1 MTETSTAESTP
12 QKSDASTAPARKKG
26 GALGGKVLAELKEIA
41 AELGIDGASA
51 MRKGQL
57 IDAIK
62 EARGEA
68 PRTAPQS
75 SEPVGADTSNAPEA
89 TESGQK
95 GRGRKGQDR
104 GDGAKGGRDAQTEKD
119 QPSKDQGSKDQGP
132 QGQKEQ
138 GQKGQGAKEQDG
150 QGQKGQRGQGQKGQG
165 RGDQPKNDG
174 PKNEGA
180 KNDGPK
186 NEGAKNDGRNR
197 SDGGQDGRQRAG
209 ADPRDDDDELG
220 GNGRRRNRRGRNRGG
235 RGPDGEPTYTEEDVL
250 VPAAGILDILDNYA
264 FVRTTGYLPSEND
277 VYLSLSMVRKLG
289 LRKGDAVTGQ
299 VRQPREGER
308 KEKFNPMVRIDTVNG
323 ATAEESRSRQEFS
336 SLTPVF
342 PDERLRLETTP
353 AVATTRVIDLVAP
366 IGKGQRALLV
376 APPSS
381 GRTTILQAVA
391 DAVTANNPECHLMV
405 VLVDER
411 PEEVTQMQRCVKG
424 EVIASTFDRPA
435 SDHTTVAELAIE
447 RAKRLVELGHD
458 VVVLLDSLT
467 RLGRAYN
474 QAASSGR
481 IVDGGLDVSALHQ
494 PKRFFGA
501 ARNLEN
507 GGSLTILAVASSE
520 TGSRTDELILE
531 ELQGAATQEL
541 RLRRDLVEERLF
553 PAVDIA
559 ASGTRRDDLLQ
570 DASERSKAE
579 AVRQQAAGSGN
590 ATALQSLLG

>member
-75 SEPVGADTSNAPEA
+75 STPAADDASNAPETSEA
-89 TESGQK
+89 GQK

-104 GDGAKGGRDAQTEKD
+104 GDGAKSGRDAKAEQD
-119 QPSKDQGSKDQGP
+119 QGAKDQGAKDQAP
-132 QGQKEQ
+132 KEQ
-138 GQKGQGAKEQDG
+138 GQKGQGTKDQDG

-174 PKNEGA
+174 SKNEGS
-180 KNDGPK
+180 KNDGSKNDGSK
-186 NEGAKNDGRNR
+186 NEGRN
-197 SDGGQDGRQRAG
+197 GGQDGRQRGG
-209 ADPRDDDDELG
+209 ADPREDDDELG

-411 PEEVTQMQRCVKG
+411 PEEVTQMQRSVKG

-570 DASERSKAE
+570 DASERSRAE

-590 ATALQSLLG
+590 SSALQGLLG